1 MFRKFYFSS
10 KNYLLNKTSQF
21 TESKIAYPFIFILCF
36 TESIIFPF
44 PQEIFMIP
52 MMASNKE
59 RIFKIAGFAL
69 LGSLLGAI
77 VAYLIGLYL
86 FESIGR
92 YILDLYNLNE
102 SFLNF
107 SDQVANYGF
116 IYVFIGGF
124 TPVPFKIITLSSGFM
139 GINFLIFIT
148 ASLISRSIRFFL
160 IGYIIWK
167 YGEVFMQTFEK
178 RLNTYLIMFLIL
190 TSFVILF
197 LNGFRL

>member
-107 SDQVANYGF
+107 SDQIANYGF

-178 RLNTYLIMFLIL
+178 RLNTYLIIFLIL

>member
-86 FESIGR
+86 FESLGR

-178 RLNTYLIMFLIL
+178 RLNTYLIIFLIL

-197 LNGFRL
+197 KWI

>member
-86 FESIGR
+86 FESLGR

-107 SDQVANYGF
+107 SVQVANYGF

-178 RLNTYLIMFLIL
+178 RLNTYLIIFLIL

>member
-10 KNYLLNKTSQF
+10 KIYLLNKTSQF
-21 TESKIAYPFIFILCF
+21 TKSKIAYPFIFILCF

-92 YILDLYNLNE
+92 YILDLYHLNE

-107 SDQVANYGF
+107 SDQIANYGF

-139 GINFLIFIT
+139 GINFLIFIM

-178 RLNTYLIMFLIL
+178 RLNTYLIIFLIL

>member
-10 KNYLLNKTSQF
+10 KNYLLNKVSQF
-21 TESKIAYPFIFILCF
+21 TKSKIAYPFIFILCF

-178 RLNTYLIMFLIL
+178 RLNTYLIIFLIL

>member
-10 KNYLLNKTSQF
+10 KNYLLNKVSQF
-21 TESKIAYPFIFILCF
+21 TKSKIAYPFIFILCF

-86 FESIGR
+86 FESLGR

>member
-1 MFRKFYFSS
+1 MKV
-10 KNYLLNKTSQF
+10 
-21 TESKIAYPFIFILCF
+21 
-36 TESIIFPF
+36 
-44 PQEIFMIP
+44 IFMIP

-178 RLNTYLIMFLIL
+178 RLNTYLIIFLIL

>member
-178 RLNTYLIMFLIL
+178 RLNTYLIIFLIL

>member
-86 FESIGR
+86 FESLGR